1 MVELDVDISAL
12 SAAEQ
17 RMLAGLVPLLD
28 PAREGVLRVHAS
40 SVPGAWQLVPN
51 TTRLSALDLIAPS
64 GTVRASLSRPIVL
77 GALKRM
83 LTELA
88 GMPAPR
94 IAATALNKPV
104 LPIASQ
110 AKASASAPP
119 APLAAKSMNKTV
131 VRPVIGGLRA
141 GELPTRDLK
150 TADLKS
156 MGAKSAENVTDPR
169 GFAGSADMPAFLE
182 ALMQEGPGIFDLRFP
197 NNESVRIDRGNNSF
211 RCRGFNR
218 SNLYM
223 RLMQHGALWAKLS
236 EAARPKSDETQASM
250 GPLLFT
256 LGVMT
261 AKERFML
268 GVRNAAGK
276 YDHTELEFQIRT
288 PVAYARFADFGRIAE
303 AFKDFS
309 PVADAAQKLAIAPVE
324 VLGCLNGYAA
334 LGLVRTRPRTVHST
348 SVPEDKAE
356 GKSLFSR
363 IKARFT

>member
-1 MVELDVDISAL
+1 MVELDVDIVAL
-12 SAAEQ
+12 SGAEQ

-28 PAREGVLRVHAS
+28 PAREGVMRVHTSA
-40 SVPGAWQLVPN
+40 VAGAWRLVPN

-94 IAATALNKPV
+94 IAPAEP
-104 LPIASQ
+104 
-110 AKASASAPP
+110 SAP
-119 APLAAKSMNKTV
+119 ALSMAGKAIAKTV
-131 VRPVIGGLRA
+131 LRPAVA
-141 GELPTRDLK
+141 ELKARDLK
-150 TADLKS
+150 TIDF
-156 MGAKSAENVTDPR
+156 KSAGTKLTQSVKTAEIVTDPR
-169 GFAGSADMPAFLE
+169 GYAGSGDMPAFLE
-182 ALMQEGPGIFDLRFP
+182 ALMQAGPGIFDLRFP

-223 RLMQHGALWAKLS
+223 RLMQHGALWTQLKGL
-236 EAARPKSDETQASM
+236 EPPKSDETQASM

-256 LGVMT
+256 IGVMT
-261 AKERFML
+261 AKERFIL
-268 GVRNAAGK
+268 GIRNAAGK
-276 YDHTELEFQIRT
+276 YDHTELEFQIRS

-334 LGLVRTRPRTVHST
+334 LGLVRTRLRTVHSANA
-348 SVPEDKAE
+348 PEDKPAD

-363 IKARFT
+363 LKARFS

>member
-28 PAREGVLRVHAS
+28 PACEGVLRVHAG
-40 SVPGAWQLVPN
+40 SVPGAWRLVPN
-51 TTRLSALDLIAPS
+51 TTRLSALELIAPS

-88 GMPAPR
+88 GAPAPR
-94 IAATALNKPV
+94 IAANTHNKPV
-104 LPIASQ
+104 QPMTSAPMAGRPIA
-110 AKASASAPP
+110 
-119 APLAAKSMNKTV
+119 KTV
-131 VRPVIGGLRA
+131 VRPGF
-141 GELPTRDLK
+141 GELKTRDLK
-150 TADLKS
+150 TADLK
-156 MGAKSAENVTDPR
+156 AAVVKAAEIVTDPR
-169 GFAGSADMPAFLE
+169 GYAGSADMPAFLD
-182 ALMQEGPGIFDLRFP
+182 ALMQDGPGIFDLRFP
-197 NNESVRIDRGNNSF
+197 NNESIRIDRGNNSF

-223 RLMQHGALWAKLS
+223 RLMQHGALWTKLS
-236 EAARPKSDETQASM
+236 DVARPKSDETQASM

-268 GVRNAAGK
+268 GIRNAAGK

-334 LGLVRTRPRTVHST
+334 LGLVRTRPRTLHSAVAT
-348 SVPEDKAE
+348 EDKAAD

>member
-1 MVELDVDISAL
+1 MVELDIDISAL

-28 PAREGVLRVHAS
+28 RAREGVLRVHAN
-40 SVPGAWQLVPN
+40 SVPGAWRLVPN
-51 TTRLSALDLIAPS
+51 TARLSALDLIAPS
-64 GTVRASLSRPIVL
+64 GAIRASLSRPIVL
-77 GALKRM
+77 SALKRM
-83 LTELA
+83 LTEIA
-88 GMPAPR
+88 GMPVPR
-94 IAATALNKPV
+94 IAPTSFSQPVAPV
-104 LPIASQ
+104 LDKNAIRPVA
-110 AKASASAPP
+110 
-119 APLAAKSMNKTV
+119 KTV
-131 VRPVIGGLRA
+131 IRA
-141 GELPTRDLK
+141 
-150 TADLKS
+150 AV
-156 MGAKSAENVTDPR
+156 GAKSAETITDPQ
-169 GFAGSADMPAFLE
+169 GFVGSPDMPAFLD
-182 ALMQEGPGIFDLRFP
+182 ALMQAGPGIFDLRFP

-223 RLMQHGALWAKLS
+223 RLMQHGGLWTKLG
-236 EAARPKSDETQASM
+236 EGARPKSEETQASM

-268 GVRNAAGK
+268 GIRNAAGK
-276 YDHTELEFQIRT
+276 YDHTDLEFQIRT

-303 AFKDFS
+303 AFKEFS
-309 PVADAAQKLAIAPVE
+309 PVADAAQKLAVAPVE

-334 LGLVRTRPRTVHST
+334 LGLVRTKPRTLHST
-348 SVPEDKAE
+348 SVLEDKAVD

>member
-1 MVELDVDISAL
+1 MVELDVDVSAL
-12 SAAEQ
+12 TVAEQ

-28 PAREGVLRVHAS
+28 PALEGVLRLHTN
-40 SVPGAWQLVPN
+40 SVPGAWQLLPN
-51 TTRLSALDLIAPS
+51 PTRLSALDLIAPS

-83 LTELA
+83 VAELA

-94 IAATALNKPV
+94 IAPVAVNKSTLPLAWASKAAVPMPV
-104 LPIASQ
+104 PSA
-110 AKASASAPP
+110 ASA
-119 APLAAKSMNKTV
+119 MNKTV
-131 VRPVIGGLRA
+131 VRPVMGGLKSA
-141 GELPTRDLK
+141 DLK
-150 TADLKS
+150 TH
-156 MGAKSAENVTDPR
+156 GAKAAEFITDPR
-169 GFAGSADMPAFLE
+169 GFTGSPDMPAFLD

-223 RLMQHGALWAKLS
+223 RLMRHGALWAKLS
-236 EAARPKSDETQASM
+236 DVTRPKIEETQASM

-268 GVRNAAGK
+268 GIRNAAGK

-334 LGLVRTRPRTVHST
+334 LGLVRTRPRTVHT
-348 SVPEDKAE
+348 TAVPEDKSVD

>member
-12 SAAEQ
+12 SGAEQ

-28 PAREGVLRVHAS
+28 PAREGVLRVHT
-40 SVPGAWQLVPN
+40 SVLPSAWRLVPN
-51 TTRLSALDLIAPS
+51 TMRLSALDLIAPS

-88 GMPAPR
+88 GTPAPR
-94 IAATALNKPV
+94 IVPIDVIKPV
-104 LPIASQ
+104 LPAPKSP
-110 AKASASAPP
+110 AK
-119 APLAAKSMNKTV
+119 TI
-131 VRPVIGGLRA
+131 VRPVLGDLK
-141 GELPTRDLK
+141 TRDLK
-150 TADLKS
+150 TNDLKS
-156 MGAKSAENVTDPR
+156 AVKAADIVTDPR
-169 GFAGSADMPAFLE
+169 GYSGSADMPAFLD
-182 ALMQEGPGIFDLRFP
+182 ALMQAGPGIFDLRFP

-223 RLMQHGALWAKLS
+223 RLMQHGALWTKLS
-236 EAARPKSDETQASM
+236 GVAPPKSDETQASM

-256 LGVMT
+256 IGVMT

-268 GVRNAAGK
+268 GIRNSAGK
-276 YDHTELEFQIRT
+276 YDHTELEFQIRS

-309 PVADAAQKLAIAPVE
+309 PVADAAQKLAIAPIE

-334 LGLVRTRPRTVHST
+334 LGLVRTRPRTLHSAAL
-348 SVPEDKAE
+348 EDKAAD

>member
-1 MVELDVDISAL
+1 MVELDVDVSAL
-12 SAAEQ
+12 SVAEQ

-28 PAREGVLRVHAS
+28 PAREGVLRIHTN

-51 TTRLSALDLIAPS
+51 AARLSALDLIAPS

-83 LTELA
+83 VTELA

-94 IAATALNKPV
+94 IAPVALNKPT
-104 LPIASQ
+104 LPL
-110 AKASASAPP
+110 ASASKASVPKAPVP
-119 APLAAKSMNKTV
+119 SAANAMNKTV
-131 VRPVIGGLRA
+131 IRPILGG
-141 GELPTRDLK
+141 LK
-150 TADLKS
+150 TADLQTH
-156 MGAKSAENVTDPR
+156 GAKAAEFVTDPN
-169 GFAGSADMPAFLE
+169 GFAGNPDMPAFLD

-236 EAARPKSDETQASM
+236 DVARPKIEETQASM

-268 GVRNAAGK
+268 GIRNAAGK

-334 LGLVRTRPRTVHST
+334 LGLVRTRPRQSHSV
-348 SVPEDKAE
+348 SVPDEKAAD

-363 IKARFT
+363 IKARFS

>member
-1 MVELDVDISAL
+1 MVELDIDISAL

-28 PAREGVLRVHAS
+28 SAREGVLRVYAN
-40 SVPGAWQLVPN
+40 SVPGAWRLVPN
-51 TTRLSALDLIAPS
+51 TARLSALDLIAPS
-64 GTVRASLSRPIVL
+64 GAIRASLSRPIVL
-77 GALKRM
+77 SALKRM
-83 LTELA
+83 LTEIA
-88 GMPAPR
+88 GMPVPR
-94 IAATALNKPV
+94 IAPTSFSQPVAPV
-104 LPIASQ
+104 LDKNAIRPVA
-110 AKASASAPP
+110 
-119 APLAAKSMNKTV
+119 KTV
-131 VRPVIGGLRA
+131 IRA
-141 GELPTRDLK
+141 
-150 TADLKS
+150 AV
-156 MGAKSAENVTDPR
+156 GAKSAETITDPQ
-169 GFAGSADMPAFLE
+169 GFVGSPDMPAFLD
-182 ALMQEGPGIFDLRFP
+182 ALMQAGPGIFDLRFP

-223 RLMQHGALWAKLS
+223 RLMQHGGLWTKLG
-236 EAARPKSDETQASM
+236 EGARPKSEETQASM

-268 GVRNAAGK
+268 GIRNAAGK

-303 AFKDFS
+303 AFKEFS
-309 PVADAAQKLAIAPVE
+309 PVADAAQKLAVAPVE

-334 LGLVRTRPRTVHST
+334 LGLVRTKPRTLHST
-348 SVPEDKAE
+348 SVLEDKAVD

>member
-1 MVELDVDISAL
+1 MVELDVDVSAL

-17 RMLAGLVPLLD
+17 RMLAGLVPLLN
-28 PAREGVLRVHAS
+28 PTSEGVLRVHIS
-40 SVPGAWQLVPN
+40 PVPGAWRLVPN
-51 TTRLSALDLIAPS
+51 LARLSALDLIAPS

-88 GMPAPR
+88 GMPVPR
-94 IAATALNKPV
+94 IAPAAPTTPI
-104 LPIASQ
+104 LPA
-110 AKASASAPP
+110 AGKV
-119 APLAAKSMNKTV
+119 AAKTV
-131 VRPVIGGLRA
+131 IRPAL
-141 GELPTRDLK
+141 GELKTRDLK
-150 TADLKS
+150 TSDLKS
-156 MGAKSAENVTDPR
+156 AVKAAEHVTDPR
-169 GFAGSADMPAFLE
+169 GYSGSADMPAFLD
-182 ALMQEGPGIFDLRFP
+182 ALMQAGPGIFDLRFP

-223 RLMQHGALWAKLS
+223 RLMQHGALWTKLS
-236 EAARPKSDETQASM
+236 GVVPPKSDETQASM

-268 GVRNAAGK
+268 GIRNAAGK
-276 YDHTELEFQIRT
+276 YDHTELEFQIRS

-334 LGLVRTRPRTVHST
+334 LGLVRTRPRTLHSA
-348 SVPEDKAE
+348 SVPDDKAAD

-363 IKARFT
+363 IKARFS

>member
-1 MVELDVDISAL
+1 MVELDVDIVAL
-12 SAAEQ
+12 SGAEQ

-28 PAREGVLRVHAS
+28 PAREGVIRVHTSA
-40 SVPGAWQLVPN
+40 VPGAWRLVPN

-88 GMPAPR
+88 SMPAPR
-94 IAATALNKPV
+94 IAPVEPSALI
-104 LPIASQ
+104 LPIAG
-110 AKASASAPP
+110 KAVA
-119 APLAAKSMNKTV
+119 KTV
-131 VRPVIGGLRA
+131 LRPAVAELKTRA
-141 GELPTRDLK
+141 LKTSDLK
-150 TADLKS
+150 PSDF
-156 MGAKSAENVTDPR
+156 KSAGTKLTQSVKAAEIVTDPR
-169 GFAGSADMPAFLE
+169 GYAGSGDMPAFLD
-182 ALMQEGPGIFDLRFP
+182 ALMQAGPGIFDLRFP
-197 NNESVRIDRGNNSF
+197 NNESIRIDRGNNSF

-223 RLMQHGALWAKLS
+223 RLMQHGALWTQLKG
-236 EAARPKSDETQASM
+236 AAPPKSDETQASM

-256 LGVMT
+256 IGVMT
-261 AKERFML
+261 AKERFIL
-268 GVRNAAGK
+268 GIRNAAGK
-276 YDHTELEFQIRT
+276 YDHTELDFQIRS

-309 PVADAAQKLAIAPVE
+309 PVADAALKLAIAPVE

-334 LGLVRTRPRTVHST
+334 LGLVRTRPRTLHSAIA
-348 SVPEDKAE
+348 PEDKPAD

-363 IKARFT
+363 LKARFT

>member
-1 MVELDVDISAL
+1 MIELDVDISAL

-28 PAREGVLRVHAS
+28 PARECVLRVHANS
-40 SVPGAWQLVPN
+40 IPGAWRLVPN
-51 TTRLSALDLIAPS
+51 TARLSALDLIAPS
-64 GTVRASLSRPIVL
+64 GAVRASLSRPIVL

-83 LTELA
+83 LTEIA
-88 GMPAPR
+88 GMPALR
-94 IAATALNKPV
+94 IAPTSFSQPVAPVVDKPA
-104 LPIASQ
+104 IR
-110 AKASASAPP
+110 
-119 APLAAKSMNKTV
+119 PLAKTV
-131 VRPVIGGLRA
+131 IRA
-141 GELPTRDLK
+141 ALGAK
-150 TADLKS
+150 TA
-156 MGAKSAENVTDPR
+156 EIITDTH
-169 GFAGSADMPAFLE
+169 GFVGSSDMPAFLD
-182 ALMQEGPGIFDLRFP
+182 ALMQAGPGVFDLRFP
-197 NNESVRIDRGNNSF
+197 NNESVRVDRGNNSF

-223 RLMQHGALWAKLS
+223 RLMQHGGLWAKLS
-236 EAARPKSDETQASM
+236 EVARPKSEETQASM

-268 GVRNAAGK
+268 GIRNAAGK

-303 AFKDFS
+303 AFKEFS

-334 LGLVRTRPRTVHST
+334 LGLVRTKPRTLHTTPVL
-348 SVPEDKAE
+348 EDKSVD

-363 IKARFT
+363 IKARFS

>member
-1 MVELDVDISAL
+1 MIELDVDISAL

-28 PAREGVLRVHAS
+28 RAREGVLRVHAN
-40 SVPGAWQLVPN
+40 SVPGAWRLVPN
-51 TTRLSALDLIAPS
+51 TARLSALDLIAPS
-64 GTVRASLSRPIVL
+64 GVIRASLSRPIVL

-83 LTELA
+83 LSEIT
-88 GMPAPR
+88 GVPSPR
-94 IAATALNKPV
+94 IAPTTSLSHPASPTAAVPAGR
-104 LPIASQ
+104 PM
-110 AKASASAPP
+110 AKA
-119 APLAAKSMNKTV
+119 M
-131 VRPVIGGLRA
+131 VRPVLSGLPGNLKA
-141 GELPTRDLK
+141 GALPRDLES
-150 TADLKS
+150 DLKAL
-156 MGAKSAENVTDPR
+156 GAKAAETITDPR
-169 GFAGSADMPAFLE
+169 GFAGSPDMPAFLD
-182 ALMQEGPGIFDLRFP
+182 ALMQAGPGIFDLRFP

-223 RLMQHGALWAKLS
+223 RLMQHGGLWAKLG
-236 EAARPKSDETQASM
+236 EVARPKSEETQASM

-268 GVRNAAGK
+268 GIRNAAGK

-303 AFKDFS
+303 AFKEFS

-334 LGLVRTRPRTVHST
+334 LGLVRTRPRTLHSA
-348 SVPEDKAE
+348 SVLEDKAAD

>member
-1 MVELDVDISAL
+1 MVELDVDVSAL

-28 PAREGVLRVHAS
+28 PVREGTLRIHAN
-40 SVPGAWQLVPN
+40 SVAGAWRLVPN
-51 TTRLSALDLIAPS
+51 SARLSALDLIAPS
-64 GTVRASLSRPIVL
+64 GTARASLSRPIVL

-83 LTELA
+83 LTEIA
-88 GMPAPR
+88 AAPAPR
-94 IAATALNKPV
+94 LAPV
-104 LPIASQ
+104 LTTADVPIRPMA
-110 AKASASAPP
+110 
-119 APLAAKSMNKTV
+119 KTV
-131 VRPVIGGLRA
+131 VRAAQGALLKALDTQASEVI
-141 GELPTRDLK
+141 
-150 TADLKS
+150 
-156 MGAKSAENVTDPR
+156 TDPGR
-169 GFAGSADMPAFLE
+169 FAGSPDMPALLDT
-182 ALMQEGPGIFDLRFP
+182 LMQGGPGIFDLRFP

-223 RLMQHGALWAKLS
+223 RLMQHGAVWVKLS
-236 EAARPKSDETQASM
+236 EVTRSKIDETQASM

-268 GVRNAAGK
+268 GIRNAAGK

-288 PVAYARFADFGRIAE
+288 PVAHARFADFGRIAE

-334 LGLVRTRPRTVHST
+334 LGLVRTRSRTLHGT
-348 SVPEDKAE
+348 PAPQDKAAD

>member
-1 MVELDVDISAL
+1 MVELDLDISAL
-12 SAAEQ
+12 SPAEQ

-28 PAREGVLRVHAS
+28 PAREGVLRLHMGTT
-40 SVPGAWQLVPN
+40 PGTW
-51 TTRLSALDLIAPS
+51 RLATNSAHVTALDLIAPS

-88 GMPAPR
+88 SIPTPR
-94 IAATALNKPV
+94 IAPVGNIKPGAPATLAPAAR
-104 LPIASQ
+104 PIA
-110 AKASASAPP
+110 
-119 APLAAKSMNKTV
+119 KTV
-131 VRPVIGGLRA
+131 VRTGLGA
-141 GELPTRDLK
+141 APGSPPTSK
-150 TADLKS
+150 PTT
-156 MGAKSAENVTDPR
+156 ETITDPR
-169 GFAGSADMPAFLE
+169 GFAGSADMPALLD
-182 ALMQEGPGIFDLRFP
+182 ALMQEGPGVFDLRFSST
-197 NNESVRIDRGNNSF
+197 ESVRIDRGNNSF

-236 EAARPKSDETQASM
+236 DVARPKIEETQASM

-268 GVRNAAGK
+268 GIRNAAGK

-334 LGLVRTRPRTVHST
+334 LGLVRTRPRTVHNS
-348 SVPEDKAE
+348 SVLEDKSSD

>member
-1 MVELDVDISAL
+1 MIELDVDVSAL

-28 PAREGVLRVHAS
+28 PTREGVLRVHANS
-40 SVPGAWQLVPN
+40 IAGAWRLVPN
-51 TTRLSALDLIAPS
+51 TARLSALDLIAPS
-64 GTVRASLSRPIVL
+64 GIVRASLSRPIVL

-83 LTELA
+83 LTEIA
-88 GMPAPR
+88 GVPAPR
-94 IAATALNKPV
+94 LAPVSKPAAPV
-104 LPIASQ
+104 V
-110 AKASASAPP
+110 P
-119 APLAAKSMNKTV
+119 AVRPMAKTV
-131 VRPVIGGLRA
+131 VRAALGGLPGGLA
-141 GELPTRDLK
+141 GGLSGSARTGDLK
-150 TADLKS
+150 TANLKG
-156 MGAKSAENVTDPR
+156 MGAKASETITDP
-169 GFAGSADMPAFLE
+169 GSFAGSPDMPAFLDV
-182 ALMQEGPGIFDLRFP
+182 LMQEGPGVFDLRFP

-223 RLMQHGALWAKLS
+223 RLMQHGALWVKLS

-268 GVRNAAGK
+268 GIRNAAGK

-303 AFKDFS
+303 AFKEFS

-324 VLGCLNGYAA
+324 VLSCLNGYAA
-334 LGLVRTRPRTVHST
+334 LGLVKTRPRTLHNT
-348 SVPEDKAE
+348 SVPEDKAADS
-356 GKSLFSR
+356 KSLFSR

>member
-1 MVELDVDISAL
+1 MVELDIDISAL

-28 PAREGVLRVHAS
+28 SAREGVLRVYAN
-40 SVPGAWQLVPN
+40 SVPGAWRLVPN
-51 TTRLSALDLIAPS
+51 TARLSALDLIAPS
-64 GTVRASLSRPIVL
+64 GAIRASLSRPIVL
-77 GALKRM
+77 SALKRM
-83 LTELA
+83 LTEIA
-88 GMPAPR
+88 GMPVPR
-94 IAATALNKPV
+94 IAPTSFSQPGAPV
-104 LPIASQ
+104 LDKNAIRPVA
-110 AKASASAPP
+110 
-119 APLAAKSMNKTV
+119 KTV
-131 VRPVIGGLRA
+131 IRA
-141 GELPTRDLK
+141 
-150 TADLKS
+150 AV
-156 MGAKSAENVTDPR
+156 GAKSAETITDPQ
-169 GFAGSADMPAFLE
+169 GFVGSPDMPAFLD
-182 ALMQEGPGIFDLRFP
+182 ALMQAGPGIFDLRFP

-223 RLMQHGALWAKLS
+223 RLMQHGGLWTKLG
-236 EAARPKSDETQASM
+236 EGARPKSEETQASM

-268 GVRNAAGK
+268 GIRNAAGK

-303 AFKDFS
+303 AFKEFS
-309 PVADAAQKLAIAPVE
+309 PVADAAQKLAVAPVE

-334 LGLVRTRPRTVHST
+334 LGLVRTKPRTLHST
-348 SVPEDKAE
+348 SVLEDKAAD

>member
-1 MVELDVDISAL
+1 MVELDVDVSAL
-12 SAAEQ
+12 SVAEQ

-28 PAREGVLRVHAS
+28 PAREGVLRIHTN

-51 TTRLSALDLIAPS
+51 TARLSALDLIAPS

-83 LTELA
+83 VTELA

-94 IAATALNKPV
+94 IIPVALNKPG
-104 LPIASQ
+104 LPLASPSKSQ
-110 AKASASAPP
+110 PKAPAPSAASA
-119 APLAAKSMNKTV
+119 MNKTV
-131 VRPVIGGLRA
+131 VRPVMGDLKKA
-141 GELPTRDLK
+141 DLK
-150 TADLKS
+150 TH
-156 MGAKSAENVTDPR
+156 GAKAAEIVTDPN
-169 GFAGSADMPAFLE
+169 GFAGSPDMPAFLD

-236 EAARPKSDETQASM
+236 EVARPKSDETQASM

-268 GVRNAAGK
+268 GIRNAAGK

-303 AFKDFS
+303 AFKEFS

-334 LGLVRTRPRTVHST
+334 LGLVRTRPRAVHAT
-348 SVPEDKAE
+348 SVPQDKPADA
-356 GKSLFSR
+356 KSLFSR

>member
-1 MVELDVDISAL
+1 MVELDVDVSAL

-28 PAREGVLRVHAS
+28 PAREGVLRIHAL
-40 SVPGAWQLVPN
+40 SVPGAWRLVPN
-51 TTRLSALDLIAPS
+51 TARLSALDLIAPS

-83 LTELA
+83 LAELA

-94 IAATALNKPV
+94 ITPGSQHKPV
-104 LPIASQ
+104 LPAALAPVAARPIA
-110 AKASASAPP
+110 
-119 APLAAKSMNKTV
+119 KTV
-131 VRPVIGGLRA
+131 VRPVL
-141 GELPTRDLK
+141 GELKTRDLK

-156 MGAKSAENVTDPR
+156 AAVKPAEIVTDPR
-169 GFAGSADMPAFLE
+169 GYAGSADMPAFLD
-182 ALMQEGPGIFDLRFP
+182 ALMQDGPGIFDLRFP
-197 NNESVRIDRGNNSF
+197 NNQSIRIDRGNNSF

-236 EAARPKSDETQASM
+236 DVARPKSDETQASM

-268 GVRNAAGK
+268 GIRNAAGK

-334 LGLVRTRPRTVHST
+334 LGLVRTRPRTLHAT
-348 SVPEDKAE
+348 SVLEDKAAD

-363 IKARFT
+363 IKARFS